1 MSIQKVNH
9 NVIRFWNGTEGA
21 LTVVAGSTPTK
32 TSEWVDVNGWTDKVV
47 SFEVDSG
54 GTIDAN
60 VLLQVS
66 PQHYYELNNKTC
78 TTDDYVEL
86 TIVDAHTAAILVRVD
101 ASDLDD
107 LQRPFRSC
115 RAIIDNDQAGEAI
128 TGFSVWIEGW
138 S

>member
-21 LTVVAGSTPTK
+21 LTVVAGATPTK

-78 TTDDYVEL
+78 TTDDYVEI
-86 TIVDAHTAAILVRVD
+86 TIVDAHTAAILVRKD
-101 ASDLDD
+101 ASDIDD

-115 RAIIDNDQAGEAI
+115 RAIIDNDQGAEAI